1 VISLVIE
8 VELKNLNY
16 SIRTIDMYNF
26 LKSTLNVANE
36 FDGLTN
42 IRNNK
47 KIFWSESEITG
58 NLFSIYSS
66 DLGVDLGNVEI
77 IRDGDMRH
85 SLDELWSKVVSN
97 ISEISEMSN
106 IDYSSIKMIIMAKSP
121 FNDSSY
127 IPIPFKLVRN

>member
-1 VISLVIE
+1 
-8 VELKNLNY
+8 
-16 SIRTIDMYNF
+16 MYNF